1 MGACCGCGSADFF
14 DEDLY
19 KTNSIE
25 DIVDV
30 MEEKLLDFN
39 EEKSELQSY
48 LDYKT
53 DYLRMEYLRLDRFTL
68 EKKKIFLDQL
78 STTTKYFLKRIK
90 KYKKKVPYD
99 KTYKFANELLRISHS
114 FIDDKFELTEFYKEF
129 KSFINKYK
137 TKNDRL
143 LFKYV

>member
-1 MGACCGCGSADFF
+1 MGACCGCGTADFF

-143 LFKYV
+143 LFK

>member
-78 STTTKYFLKRIK
+78 STTTKYFLKKIK
-90 KYKKKVPYD
+90 KYKKKVPQD

-143 LFKYV
+143 LFKQV

>member
-14 DEDLY
+14 DEDLC
-19 KTNSIE
+19 KSNSIE

-143 LFKYV
+143 LFK

>member
-39 EEKSELQSY
+39 EEESELQSY

-143 LFKYV
+143 LFK

>member
-99 KTYKFANELLRISHS
+99 KTYKLANELLRISHS

-143 LFKYV
+143 LFK

>member
-78 STTTKYFLKRIK
+78 STTIKYFLKRIK

-143 LFKYV
+143 LFK

>member
-30 MEEKLLDFN
+30 MEEKLLEFK

-143 LFKYV
+143 LFK

>member
-19 KTNSIE
+19 KTKSIE

-143 LFKYV
+143 LFK

>member
-1 MGACCGCGSADFF
+1 MGVCCGCGNSEFF

-19 KTNSIE
+19 KTNSID
-25 DIVDV
+25 DIIDV

-39 EEKSELQSY
+39 EEKSELQAY

-78 STTTKYFLKRIK
+78 STTTMYFLKRIK

-137 TKNDRL
+137 TKKDRL
-143 LFKYV
+143 IFK

>member
-78 STTTKYFLKRIK
+78 ITTTKYFLKRIK

-143 LFKYV
+143 LFK

>member
-78 STTTKYFLKRIK
+78 STTTKYFFFIIK

-143 LFKYV
+143 LFK

>member
-78 STTTKYFLKRIK
+78 SSTTKYFLKRIK

-143 LFKYV
+143 LFK

>member
-129 KSFINKYK
+129 KSFINKNK
-137 TKNDRL
+137 KKNDRL
-143 LFKYV
+143 LFK

>member
-99 KTYKFANELLRISHS
+99 KTYKFANELLRISHL

-143 LFKYV
+143 LFK

>member
-68 EKKKIFLDQL
+68 EKKKIYLEQL

-143 LFKYV
+143 LFK

>member
-78 STTTKYFLKRIK
+78 STTTQYFLKRIK

-143 LFKYV
+143 LFK

>member
-90 KYKKKVPYD
+90 KDKKTVPYD

-143 LFKYV
+143 LFK

>member
-68 EKKKIFLDQL
+68 EKKKIFFDQL

-143 LFKYV
+143 LFK

>member
-143 LFKYV
+143 LFK